1 DFCQA
6 YEVVISPGVDPRTAG
21 LEGLLERH
29 NPATGEPMLVGEIA
43 LFKRAVKAPIAAI
56 TGSNAKSTVTTL
68 LGEMA
73 AASGINA
80 AVGGNLGTPALDLL
94 AQQPDADLYILEL
107 SSFQLETTP
116 SLGAASAAFL
126 NLCDDHLDRHGDLEG
141 YRQAKQRIFIGAE
154 HAVVN
159 ADDPQTWPDQPL
171 EHIEHFGV

>member
-1 DFCQA
+1 
-6 YEVVISPGVDPRTAG
+6 
-21 LEGLLERH
+21 
-29 NPATGEPMLVGEIA
+29 M
-43 LFKRAVKAPIAAI
+43 
-56 TGSNAKSTVTTL
+56 
-68 LGEMA
+68 
-73 AASGINA
+73 
-80 AVGGNLGTPALDLL
+80 GGNLGTPALDLL

-171 EHIEHFGV
+171 SISSTLGYILPVMLRGDWSSNRALVANAGQNAMAVSR